1 MRIKICCIQS
11 PEEAELALQ
20 LGAHALGLVSEM
32 PTGNGVIH
40 DDTIRQIV
48 ACVPPTYSTVLL
60 TSRDDASAVVEH
72 QRSTGVTTLQLV
84 GSIDPDGISQV
95 REAIPGIQLI
105 KVIHVTDSSSIQLA
119 ADYFESAD
127 ALLLDTSIQS
137 VEGTALGGTGV
148 PHDWTVS
155 REIVSKSSLPVFL
168 AGGLT
173 PENVD
178 EAVRR
183 VRPFGVDV
191 CSGLR
196 PNGTLDRELT
206 KEFVARA
213 TGAAV

>member
-32 PTGNGVIH
+32 LTGNGVIH
-40 DDTIRQIV
+40 DDTIRRIV

-72 QRSTGVTTLQLV
+72 QRSTGVSTLQLV
-84 GSIDPDGISQV
+84 GSIDPDGVSQV

-119 ADYFESAD
+119 TDYFESAD

-137 VEGTALGGTGV
+137 AEGTALGGTGV
-148 PHDWTVS
+148 PHDWAVS

-196 PNGTLDRELT
+196 PNGTLDLELT